1 MQPEGKLRLGA
12 VVLAAGLSS
21 RMGKQKML
29 LPWAG
34 KTVIETVVNT
44 LIKVEVDRIV
54 VVIGREAEQIR
65 EMLKTGPAQAIY
77 NPLYT
82 NGNMVTSLLTGLGAL
97 TGKVDAVLLA
107 LGDQPQMQMETI
119 RTVVNEWLKN
129 PEKLCIPSF
138 QMRRGHPWIIPSKLW
153 RSLSELKEG
162 NTMRD
167 FIRMHESTIQ
177 YVLVENDTILADL
190 DTPEDYAT
198 QNPD

>member
-1 MQPEGKLRLGA
+1 MQPDGILRLGA

-34 KTVIETVVNT
+34 KTVIETVVDT
-44 LIKVEVDRIV
+44 LIRAEVEQIV
-54 VVIGREAEQIR
+54 VVIGRDAEQIR
-65 EMLKTGPAQAIY
+65 EVLKTGPAQAIY

-82 NGNMVTSLLTGLGAL
+82 NGNMVTSFLTGIGAL
-97 TGKVDAVLLA
+97 SEKVDAVLLA

-119 RTVVNEWLKN
+119 LTVVNEWMKN

-153 RSLSELKEG
+153 HSLSELKDG
-162 NTMRD
+162 KTMRD
-167 FIRMHESTIQ
+167 FIRMHESNIQ
-177 YVLVENDTILADL
+177 YVLVEKDTILADL